1 MKKYKADIEKIQNL
15 LPKDREIIALYEEII
30 KEMDLQLENGVIT
43 STDYVNQLNEQL
55 QAKLQLKLHE
65 VQIEQ
70 KRVNI
75 CSIRDF
81 FNQN

>member
-1 MKKYKADIEKIQNL
+1 MQIKKYKADIEKIQNL

-55 QAKLQLKLHE
+55 
-65 VQIEQ
+65 
-70 KRVNI
+70 
-75 CSIRDF
+75 
-81 FNQN
+81 

>member
-1 MKKYKADIEKIQNL
+1 
-15 LPKDREIIALYEEII
+15 
-30 KEMDLQLENGVIT
+30 MDLQLENGVIT

-70 KRVNI
+70 KRVEYLQHKGL
-75 CSIRDF
+75 F
-81 FNQN
+81 

>member
-1 MKKYKADIEKIQNL
+1 MQIKKYKADIEKIQNL

-70 KRVNI
+70 KRVEYLQHKGL
-75 CSIRDF
+75 F
-81 FNQN
+81 

>member
-1 MKKYKADIEKIQNL
+1 
-15 LPKDREIIALYEEII
+15 LYEEII

-55 QAKLQLKLHE
+55 QAKLHE

>member
-1 MKKYKADIEKIQNL
+1 MKKYKADTEKIQNL

-70 KRVNI
+70 KRVEYLQHKGL
-75 CSIRDF
+75 F
-81 FNQN
+81 

>member
-70 KRVNI
+70 KRVEYLQHKGL
-75 CSIRDF
+75 F
-81 FNQN
+81 